1 MNIFSKG
8 KSTDLS
14 AVLLQREKRS
24 HYQNQL
30 EQRYPNKIV
39 ISFKLNIP
47 GPIKNNDYLARIFQ
61 TGWRVLLSQLTGQ
74 VIEHSRMEANLNTGP
89 EAFLVVTGNLSAL
102 KQLTIKFED
111 NFPLGRLFDVD
122 LMAGQDEKYQLSRQ
136 DLGFA
141 PRTCLI
147 CNQDAK
153 SCIKI
158 QRHSLMEAYQVI
170 NSLYANYY
178 QENFYLFNW
187 GEDTV
192 INAALTALL
201 DEVTVTPK
209 PGLVDPASNGSH
221 QDMTAFTFIESS
233 LALRPYFVQA
243 FELGHNFQGTDLTSL
258 FEQVRQA
265 GIQAEQAMYLA
276 TQGVNTHK
284 GLIFS
289 LGIMIAALA
298 QITRTGPSHAGKLRQ
313 TIQAMTAN
321 LVATDLQQGLAEQKA
336 LTAGQQQ
343 YQRYQLTG
351 IRGEAAQAF
360 PMVFELAL
368 PFLGQATG
376 ADNQRYLDTL
386 MLIAGQLA
394 DSTLIK
400 RAGSPAILAEMRA
413 WSAEY
418 FALGGSQREAG
429 RTFLANLDQDFIKR
443 NLSLGGAA
451 DTLVLTI
458 FLARLQGVV

>member
-1 MNIFSKG
+1 MNIFLKG
-8 KSTDLS
+8 QSTDLS

-30 EQRYPNKIV
+30 EQRYPNKVV

-47 GPIKNNDYLARIFQ
+47 GPIKNNDYLVRIFQ
-61 TGWRVLLSQLTGQ
+61 TGWRVLLSQLTGH
-74 VIEHSRMEANLNTGP
+74 VIEHSRMESGLTTGP
-89 EAFLVVTGNLSAL
+89 EAFLVVDGDLSQL

-111 NFPLGRLFDVD
+111 DFPLGRLFDVD

-147 CNQDAK
+147 CDQEAK
-153 SCIKI
+153 SCMKA
-158 QRHSLMEAYQVI
+158 QRHSLMDAYQVI
-170 NSLYANYY
+170 NGLYANYY

-187 GEDTV
+187 GEATV
-192 INAALTALL
+192 INAALAALL

-209 PGLVDPASNGSH
+209 PGLVDPASNGAH
-221 QDMTAFTFIESS
+221 QDMTAFTFIDSS
-233 LALRPYFVQA
+233 LALRPYFVRA
-243 FELGHNFQGTDLTSL
+243 FELGQNFQGTDLTIL

-265 GIQAEQAMYLA
+265 GIRAEQAMYLA

-289 LGIMIAALA
+289 LGIMVAALA
-298 QITRTGPSHAGKLRQ
+298 QVTKNGPSRADRLRQ
-313 TIQAMTAN
+313 IIQEMTAN
-321 LVATDLQQGLAEQKA
+321 LLTVDLQKGLANQEN

-368 PFLGQATG
+368 PFLGHASGTH
-376 ADNQRYLDTL
+376 NQRYLDTL

-400 RAGSPAILAEMRA
+400 RAGSPAILAKMQA

-418 FALGGSQREAG
+418 FALGGSQRGAG